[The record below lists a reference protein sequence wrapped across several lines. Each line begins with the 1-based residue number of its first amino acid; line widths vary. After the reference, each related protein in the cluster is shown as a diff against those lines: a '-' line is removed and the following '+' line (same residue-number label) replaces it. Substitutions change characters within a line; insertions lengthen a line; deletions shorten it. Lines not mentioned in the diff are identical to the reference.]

1 MSKIDKEYREAVII
15 HLQYIKEKV
24 DANHEHLLRLNGR
37 VGKNENAISRMFG
50 IGIALSFIFTTALTL
65 LGILK

>member
-1 MSKIDKEYREAVII
+1 MSKIDKDYREAVIV

-24 DANHEHLLRLNGR
+24 DANHEHLLRLNGS

-50 IGIALSFIFTTALTL
+50 IGIALSFILTTALTL

>member
-24 DANHEHLLRLNGR
+24 DANHDHLLRVNGR
-37 VGKNENAISRMFG
+37 VSKNEKMISWI
-50 IGIALSFIFTTALTL
+50 IGVGSGLSLVFTSI
-65 LGILK
+65 LGWLGLR

>member
-1 MSKIDKEYREAVII
+1 MSKNDEYREAVIV

-37 VGKNENAISRMFG
+37 VIKNEKAITKIFA
-50 IGIALSFIFTTALTL
+50 IGSTISFIFTLILTY
-65 LGILK
+65 LGIRE